1 MIIRS
6 KIEEALRN
14 QIPIVALESTVISHG
29 MPYPVNVN
37 TALEV
42 ERTVSEEG
50 AVPATIGVIQGDI
63 IVGLSEKEI
72 EYLSKAENVLKLS
85 TRDLP
90 LCVAQ
95 SRDGATTVSATAFIA
110 EKTNIKVFAT
120 GGIGG
125 VHREVIESFD
135 ISRDLE
141 ELAFRDIIIVSSGA
155 KSILDVRKTVEYL
168 ETKDVLVIGY
178 KTEDFPMFYSRTSGI
193 KIPKIENV
201 EDIAKIFFEKRKLG
215 INSAIL
221 VANPIPLEYEIPYE
235 LDEEWV
241 RIAVEDSRKN
251 KIEGKKVTPF
261 LLSRLF
267 ELSKG
272 KTLES
277 NIALIKNN
285 ARVAALIAKVV
296 NKNGLD

>member
-125 VHREVIESFD
+125 VHREAIESFD

>member
-125 VHREVIESFD
+125 VHREAIESFD

-221 VANPIPLEYEIPYE
+221 VANPIPLEHEIPYE

-241 RIAVEDSRKN
+241 KIAVEDSRKN